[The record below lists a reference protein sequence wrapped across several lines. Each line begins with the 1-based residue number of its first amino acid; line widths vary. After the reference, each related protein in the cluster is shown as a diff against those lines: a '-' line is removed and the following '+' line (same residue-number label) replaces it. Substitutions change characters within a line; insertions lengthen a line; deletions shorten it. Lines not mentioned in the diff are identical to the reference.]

1 VTGAASP
8 ERPVHR
14 AAPVRRAG
22 GLLTAA
28 LLVASLILLTVA
40 GLVARPL
47 LLPAPSGG
55 AAAQLGL
62 PGGVVQLNQVRPEV
76 LAHMPGMP
84 GTMVPDPLPA
94 GFRRL
99 SLDVT
104 LLGEEQGLR
113 YDAVRFRIVAPGV
126 RPVAPSRD
134 ALGSGLVPAGS
145 RVDGELVFQVP
156 TAATGLSLTVLGAD
170 EAIEV
175 EAPPAADHQRDAGH
189 AG

>member
-1 VTGAASP
+1 VTGTASLELP
-8 ERPVHR
+8 AHR
-14 AAPVRRAG
+14 AAPGRRAG

-28 LLVASLILLTVA
+28 LLVASLVLLTVA
-40 GLVARPL
+40 GLLARPL
-47 LLPAPSGG
+47 LQPAPTGA
-55 AAAQLGL
+55 AAAQLDL

-76 LAHMPGMP
+76 LAHPPGMP
-84 GTMVPDPLPA
+84 GTMMPDPLPA

-113 YDAVRFRIVAPGV
+113 YDAARFRVVGPGM

-134 ALGSGLVPAGS
+134 ALGSGLVPAGA
-145 RVDGELVFQVP
+145 RVDAELVFQVP
-156 TAATGLSLTVLGAD
+156 AAATGLSLTVLGAD

-175 EAPPAADHQRDAGH
+175 QAPPAAPHEKDAGH